1 MLKLIFT
8 SIFAVIIYAVGFG
21 QGRII
26 NVSSTSQ
33 LETAVNDIF
42 PGDTIIVNDGSYDFD
57 GNISV
62 SKSGST
68 ENKVT
73 IRAENI
79 GGVILSGESYFVLK
93 QVSNIVIEGFVFE
106 STDVTAVKT
115 EGCNNIRITRN
126 TFRLKETES
135 LKWIVIGGVWNDANI
150 ISHHNRIDHNLF
162 EGKSKAGNCITI
174 DGTSDPTYQS
184 SRYDIIDHNYFRNVG
199 PRIDNGMETIRLG
212 WSELSMSSGF
222 TTVEYNLFEDCDG
235 DPEIIS
241 VKSSDDTVRY
251 NTFRKSQGTLCLR
264 HGNRTSANSNFFLG
278 ENKPGTGGIRIYGD
292 DHKVYNN
299 YFEGLTGTIWDAPI
313 TLTNGDYDGGTN
325 YSKHFR
331 INRAK
336 IVFNTL
342 VNNKHG
348 IEIGYTNNGNYSKP
362 PRDVIVADNIITA
375 SENEIVKVI
384 TSPVNINWSTNIFY
398 PSNSASTGIQLTETQ
413 AKIINPNL
421 IYEDSLWM
429 LSDNSPAID
438 SASNEFDF
446 VFEDLEGQARDNYP
460 DIGAD
465 EYSLE
470 MKKNKPLTS
479 SDVGPYS
486 DFETVT
492 SINENPEITPDKFIL
507 YQNYP
512 NPFNPTTKIRYSIPS
527 NITETGHALSVQ
539 LRVYDILGKEVAA
552 LVNEEKSPGEY
563 EVEFNGISE
572 GDQNLPSGIYFYR
585 LFIYSDNSD
594 QNYSQTN
601 KMILLR

>member
-8 SIFAVIIYAVGFG
+8 SVFAIIIFTVGYG

-26 NVSSTSQ
+26 KVSSTSQ
-33 LETAVNDIF
+33 LETAVKDIL
-42 PGDTIIVNDGSYDFD
+42 PGDTIIVKDGSYNFG

-62 SKSGST
+62 SKSGDD

-73 IRAENI
+73 IRAESI
-79 GGVILSGESYFVLK
+79 GGVILIGESYFDLK
-93 QVSNIVIEGFVFE
+93 QVSFIIIEGFVFK
-106 STDVTAVKT
+106 STDVTAIKT
-115 EGCNNIRITRN
+115 EGCDNIRITRN
-126 TFRLKETES
+126 TFQLNETAS

-150 ISHHNRIDHNLF
+150 ISQHNRIDHNLF
-162 EGKSKAGNCITI
+162 EGKNQPGNCITI

-251 NTFRKSQGTLCLR
+251 NTFRSSQGTLCLR

-278 ENKPGTGGIRIYGD
+278 ENKPGAGGIRIYGD

-313 TLTNGDYDGGTN
+313 TLTNGDYDSGTN

-362 PRDVIVADNIITA
+362 PRDVIIANNIITA
-375 SENEIVKVI
+375 SENELVRVI

-398 PSNSASTGIQLTETQ
+398 PSDSASTGIQFTETQ

-421 IYEDSLWM
+421 IFEDSLWL
-429 LSDNSPAID
+429 LSNNSPAID
-438 SASNEFDF
+438 SASNDFDF
-446 VFEDLEGQARDNYP
+446 VIEDLEGQARDDHP

-465 EYSLE
+465 EYSME

-479 SDVGPYS
+479 CDVGPYS
-486 DFETVT
+486 DFAPVT
-492 SINENPEITPDKFIL
+492 SINENYEIMPGEFKL

-512 NPFNPTTKIRYSIPS
+512 NPFNPTTRIRYCIPS
-527 NITETGHALSVQ
+527 VGRKYALSVK
-539 LRVYDILGKEVAA
+539 LKVYDILGNEVAT
-552 LVNEEKSPGEY
+552 LVNEEKFPGAY
-563 EVEFNGISE
+563 EVDFSSHSNE
-572 GDQNLPSGIYFYR
+572 GRNLSSGIYFYR
-585 LFIYSDNSD
+585 LFIYSDKSN
-594 QNYSQTN
+594 QNGSQTN